1 MFGIQTLACLHGIP
15 VVRSSTNKLQDVY
28 AKAKDKSVLIRLPCK
43 FAETIADKSLK
54 IAVTVANPLV
64 KPLRGSVRV
73 IDDYAVEKIR
83 QIEAKYPVINTST
96 EEVINTF
103 NEKTEPVRHVINT
116 VKDTTTSTIQHGK
129 DKVSNVATA
138 TVNKANNVADTVYT
152 FCETHVPGKTVP
164 VYRYDFGRRT
174 TLLWARM
181 KSTIGL
187 PIENLLIWFRLLI
200 VSFLIKI
207 KQTNDAVLNQIQQK
221 PFLSLLTQRLL
232 IFTGA
237 ILEYITTRIHPNNRT
252 EIKQQQQQPR
262 IVQQKQ
268 FISRQTLKP
277 GAFTIR
283 QNVIVTKSP
292 IDTRLTADNVHQSP
306 PGNDIDKLHIQLN
319 PTDIELLY
327 SQLPVDIITAIDNH
341 KPLTEDQQLLYT
353 KIIGAKL
360 EDGDGIYDQ

>member
-1 MFGIQTLACLHGIP
+1 MFGFQTLACLHDIP

-28 AKAKDKSVLIRLPCK
+28 AKAKDKSVIIRLPCK
-43 FAETIADKSLK
+43 FAETVADKSLK

-96 EEVINTF
+96 EDVINTF

-129 DKVSNVATA
+129 DTVSNVATA
-138 TVNKANNVADTVYT
+138 TVNKASNVADSVYT
-152 FCETHVPGKTVP
+152 FCETHVPGKTVS

-174 TLLWARM
+174 TLLWERM
-181 KSTIGL
+181 KSSIGL

-200 VSFLIKI
+200 VSFLMKI
-207 KQTNDAVLNQIQQK
+207 KQTNDAVLNRIQK
-221 PFLSLLTQRLL
+221 NPFFSLLTQRLL

-237 ILEYITTRIHPNNRT
+237 ILEYITTRIQPNNRT
-252 EIKQQQQQPR
+252 ETKQQQPR

-277 GAFTIR
+277 GAFVR
-283 QNVIVTKSP
+283 QNVSVTKSP
-292 IDTRLTADNVHQSP
+292 TDKVHPSS
-306 PGNDIDKLHIQLN
+306 PGN
-319 PTDIELLY
+319 DIELLY
-327 SQLPVDIITAIDNH
+327 SQLPADIITAINNQE
-341 KPLTEDQQLLYT
+341 PLTEDQQLLYA
-353 KIIGAKL
+353 KITGAKF
-360 EDGDGIYDQ
+360 EDGNGIYDQ